1 MTGLYT
7 RWALILGAILLLAIL
22 TYQHYQ
28 QNLSTVS
35 IETLLNNPPDLQ
47 PVRVQGMVKS
57 GTLKGDV
64 EEGQATFEIMNGT
77 ASVFVEYQGPP
88 QENIRELKTL
98 VFIGHWDNEAQ
109 IFKAQD
115 TALMNNF
122 GFVAAAYLISIIALG
137 WMVFA
142 MSQRVMVLFKE
153 IKESKLYEPEAD
165 SIGNKE

>member
-7 RWALILGAILLLAIL
+7 RWAVILGAMVLLAIL

-28 QNLSTVS
+28 HHLA
-35 IETLLNNPPDLQ
+35 TLPAGRLLTQPSATQ
-47 PVRVQGMVKS
+47 PVRIHGMVKS

-64 EEGQATFEIMNGT
+64 EQGQATFELMDNSTSID
-77 ASVFVEYQGPP
+77 VEYQGPP
-88 QENIRELKTL
+88 LENIRELKTL
-98 VFIGHWDNEAQ
+98 VLIGRWDSQAQ

-115 TALMNNF
+115 TALINNF
-122 GFVAAAYLISIIALG
+122 GFVAAAYIISILGLG

-165 SIGNKE
+165 SLGHKE

>member
-7 RWALILGAILLLAIL
+7 RWAVILGAMVLLGIL

-28 QNLSTVS
+28 HHLATLPAGSLLSQ
-35 IETLLNNPPDLQ
+35 PPATQ
-47 PVRVQGMVKS
+47 PVRIHGMVKS

-64 EEGQATFEIMNGT
+64 EQGQATFELT
-77 ASVFVEYQGPP
+77 DDSASIKVEYQGPP
-88 QENIRELKTL
+88 LENIRELKTL
-98 VFIGHWDNEAQ
+98 VLIGRWDSQAG

-115 TALMNNF
+115 TALLNNF
-122 GFVAAAYLISIIALG
+122 GFVAAAYLISILGLG

-153 IKESKLYEPEAD
+153 IKESKLYEPEAE
-165 SIGNKE
+165 SLGHKE

>member
-7 RWALILGAILLLAIL
+7 RWAMILGATLLLAIL

-28 QNLSTVS
+28 QHLATLPVG
-35 IETLLNNPPDLQ
+35 TLLTNPPATQ
-47 PVRVQGMVKS
+47 PVRIQGMVKS

-64 EEGQATFEIMNGT
+64 EQGQATFEFVDGP
-77 ASVFVEYQGPP
+77 AGLFVEYQGPP
-88 QENIRELKTL
+88 LENIRELKTL
-98 VFIGHWDNEAQ
+98 VLIGRWDSQAQ
-109 IFKAQD
+109 IFRAQD
-115 TALMNNF
+115 TALIPNF
-122 GFVAAAYLISIIALG
+122 GFVAAAYLISITALG

-165 SIGNKE
+165 SLGHKE